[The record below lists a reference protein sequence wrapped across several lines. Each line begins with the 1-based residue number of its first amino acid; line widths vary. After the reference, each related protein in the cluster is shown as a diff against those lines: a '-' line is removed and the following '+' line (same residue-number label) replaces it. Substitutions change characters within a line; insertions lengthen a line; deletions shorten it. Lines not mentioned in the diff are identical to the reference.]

1 MTQLLPLTVT
11 MIVAGIKPCVSA
23 FGGDQFV
30 QSNER
35 EVTSY
40 FMAFYFSINF
50 GSFFS
55 YIITPL
61 ARYAGA
67 AVEMPYFTVDFPVL
81 HFIVM
86 PGAM

>member
-1 MTQLLPLTVT
+1 MHLNLLEQEEVQSSPFVT
-11 MIVAGIKPCVSA
+11 GIKPCVSA
-23 FGGDQFV
+23 FGGDQFT
-30 QSNER
+30 QNNER

-61 ARYAGA
+61 ARF
-67 AVEMPYFTVDFPVL
+67 EPFPAYGLMVPN
-81 HFIVM
+81 I
-86 PGAM
+86 